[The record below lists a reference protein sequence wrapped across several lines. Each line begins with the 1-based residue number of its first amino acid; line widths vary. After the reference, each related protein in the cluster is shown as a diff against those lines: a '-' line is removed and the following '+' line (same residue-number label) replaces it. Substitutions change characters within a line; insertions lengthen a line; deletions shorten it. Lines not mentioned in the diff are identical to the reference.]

1 MQRFQNIIPE
11 FLIYLS
17 FIPELCSGT
26 CYSIHMKIE
35 TMLNEQIDFTANEKV
50 ISKYI
55 LSHKEDVLH
64 MSIQSLAKKTY
75 TSTSA
80 VMRLCSDLGLS
91 GFRDFKIQYAQELSS
106 SFSEPQEIDPN
117 FPFSPNDS
125 VSEIASSLRKLT
137 IQTLNEAQKMLS
149 PSDVKKA
156 CMILHNAKHVALFG
170 IGDAYLA
177 GLTFQARMMRSGTIY
192 LATPVYGEQHHLAQS
207 MHAGDAGIV
216 LSYSGT
222 TKSTLDCAKELK
234 KNGAYTICITAA
246 GDSDI
251 AKLCN
256 ITLLLPAREQKFR
269 RIASFFSQTCM
280 EYYLNIIY
288 SYLYVMDYS
297 TYHAKPIDY

>member
-1 MQRFQNIIPE
+1 MFQYFMPEFMCLFRFIPE
-11 FLIYLS
+11 F
-17 FIPELCSGT
+17 CAGR
-26 CYSIHMKIE
+26 CYIGPMKIE
-35 TMLNEQIDFTANEKV
+35 TMLKEQIDFTANEKV
-50 ISKYI
+50 ISEYI
-55 LSHKEDVLH
+55 LSHKDDVLH
-64 MSIQSLAKKTY
+64 MSIQSLAKRTY

-80 VMRLCSDLGLS
+80 VMRMCSDLGLS

-106 SFSEPQEIDPN
+106 SLPENQEIDPN

-125 VSEIASSLRKLT
+125 VGEIASSLRKLT
-137 IQTLNEAQKMLS
+137 SQTLTEAQKTLS

-156 CMILHNAKHVALFG
+156 CMLLHNAKHVALFG

-192 LATPVYGEQHHLAQS
+192 LATPVYGEQHHLAQT
-207 MHAGDAGIV
+207 MHAGDVGIV

-222 TKSTLDCAKELK
+222 TKSTTDCARELK
-234 KNGAYTICITAA
+234 KNGAATVCITAA
-246 GDSDI
+246 KDSEL
-251 AKLCN
+251 AKLCT

-280 EYYLNIIY
+280 EYYLNVIY

>member
-1 MQRFQNIIPE
+1 
-11 FLIYLS
+11 
-17 FIPELCSGT
+17 
-26 CYSIHMKIE
+26 MKIE
-35 TMLNEQIDFTANEKV
+35 MMLDQQIEFTANEKV
-50 ISKYI
+50 IAQYI

-64 MSIQSLAKKTY
+64 MSIQTLAKNTY

-80 VMRLCSDLGLS
+80 VMRLCDDMGLS

-106 SFSEPQEIDPN
+106 SFSEPEEIDPN
-117 FPFSPNDS
+117 FPFSANDS

-137 IQTLNEAQKMLS
+137 AQTLNEAQKMLS

-156 CMILHNAKHVALFG
+156 CMLLHNANHVALFG

-177 GLTFQARMMRSGTIY
+177 GLTFQARMMRSGTNY
-192 LATPVYGEQHHLAQS
+192 LATPVYGEQLHLAQT
-207 MHAGDAGIV
+207 MHTGDVGIV

-234 KNGAYTICITAA
+234 KNGVSTICITAA
-246 GDSDI
+246 GDSML
-251 AKLCN
+251 AKVCN
-256 ITLLLPAREQKFR
+256 ITLLLPAKEQKFH

-297 TYHAKPIDY
+297 KYHAKPIDY